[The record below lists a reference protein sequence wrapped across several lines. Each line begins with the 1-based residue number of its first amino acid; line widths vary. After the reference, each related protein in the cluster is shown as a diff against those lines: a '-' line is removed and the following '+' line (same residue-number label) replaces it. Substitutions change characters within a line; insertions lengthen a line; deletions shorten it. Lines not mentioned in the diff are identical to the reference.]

1 MKNEMA
7 MNKMDAY
14 ELDNVVG
21 GTVGEL
27 NGLVAA
33 CVKNPF
39 LKMTSVSTHVPG
51 TNFGIAKLVEN
62 VLDEMG
68 IDANIDLGFGGT
80 GIGSKHNTYIERSTG
95 EHLSQIEVEKRLA
108 EYAI

>member
-1 MKNEMA
+1 MLTNSTK
-7 MNKMDAY
+7 MNDF

-33 CVKNPF
+33 CAKNPY
-39 LKMTSVSTHVPG
+39 LKMTSISTHVPG
-51 TNFGIAKLVEN
+51 ANYGIAKLVEK
-62 VLDEMG
+62 LLGEMG
-68 IDANIDLGFGGT
+68 IDADIDLGFGGT

-95 EHLSQIEVEKRLA
+95 KHLSQIEVEKRLE

>member
-1 MKNEMA
+1 M
-7 MNKMDAY
+7 MDAKNFNRMNDCD
-14 ELDNVVG
+14 LGNVVG

-51 TNFGIAKLVEN
+51 ANFALSKVMKSL
-62 VLDEMG
+62 LSDMG

-80 GIGSKHNTYIERSTG
+80 GIGSKHNTYIEHSTG
-95 EHLSQIEVEKRLA
+95 NRLSQIEVEKRLA

>member
-1 MKNEMA
+1 
-7 MNKMDAY
+7 MDAY

-51 TNFGIAKLVEN
+51 ANFAIAKLVGN
-62 VLDEMG
+62 LLDEMG

-95 EHLSQIEVEKRLA
+95 KRLSQIEVEKRVA

>member
-1 MKNEMA
+1 MMNTMEL
-7 MNKMDAY
+7 NKMNNE
-14 ELDNVVG
+14 ELNTVVG

-33 CVKNPF
+33 CVNNPF

-95 EHLSQIEVEKRLA
+95 KRLSQIEVEKRLA